1 LLGEA
6 RESVIPEGAK
16 SACGGESRKTKT
28 YWIPDLAFV
37 SSGMT
42 IIFIFRLY

>member
-1 LLGEA
+1 VLGEA
-6 RESVIPEGAK
+6 SESVIPEGAK

-28 YWIPDLAFV
+28 YWIPDLAFA

-42 IIFIFRLY
+42 RIFIARLY